1 MVYCCIA
8 ATGTQQTN
16 LRRTRVPL
24 TARYIAAQEFARLAG
39 ERARDFFAQRDALDI
54 EHKGAQNFVSHADR
68 AVEALIATKL
78 AAAFPADAFYGEES
92 SANMTGPLDR
102 VWVVDP
108 IDGTHNF
115 LRDRKSTRLNSSH
128 TVISYAVFCLKK
140 KNRR

>member
-1 MVYCCIA
+1 MVYCRLA

-92 SANMTGPLDR
+92 SANMTGTLDR
-102 VWVVDP
+102 VWVCAEPV
-108 IDGTHNF
+108 
-115 LRDRKSTRLNSSH
+115 
-128 TVISYAVFCLKK
+128 
-140 KNRR
+140 